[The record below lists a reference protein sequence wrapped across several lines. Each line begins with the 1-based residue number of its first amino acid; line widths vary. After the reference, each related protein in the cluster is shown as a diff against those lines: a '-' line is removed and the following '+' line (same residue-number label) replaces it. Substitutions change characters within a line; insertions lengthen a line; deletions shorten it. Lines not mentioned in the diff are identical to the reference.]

1 MSDKTFEELY
11 KTACDYIDLHRDFAF
26 ALSDDIAAHPELS
39 GEEFRSTDLVC
50 DWLKREG
57 FEIVRD
63 YCDMKTA
70 FKAKIGSGHP
80 RVSILVEL
88 DALPGV
94 GHGCG
99 HNLSGT
105 MSTFAGAALAKAMA
119 DVAGELDVIGTP
131 AEETWGAKCTM
142 ARLGVM
148 DDVDLAMMIHCYSE
162 KSLISMS
169 APALQGFYITYK
181 GVASHAAGAPW
192 DGRNAFNGAR
202 LFFDALDMMRQH
214 VKPDVRMHG
223 YIKEA
228 GSAVNTVPDLA
239 KIHIELRSMDKH
251 ELEGIIERVSK
262 IARGAALATETE
274 VTFEKNDTSFDNPLE
289 LSSLESIVADAFA
302 KAGLPVS
309 PKEAQGGATDV
320 GNISWRCPA
329 IQPMLSI
336 VDRPVPLHTSELEAA
351 TRSQLGHE
359 RMALGARIIAFTM
372 LRFLTDEKIRREVRA
387 EFEAKRK

>member
-1 MSDKTFEELY
+1 
-11 KTACDYIDLHRDFAF
+11 
-26 ALSDDIAAHPELS
+26 
-39 GEEFRSTDLVC
+39 
-50 DWLKREG
+50 
-57 FEIVRD
+57 
-63 YCDMKTA
+63 
-70 FKAKIGSGHP
+70 
-80 RVSILVEL
+80 
-88 DALPGV
+88 
-94 GHGCG
+94 
-99 HNLSGT
+99 
-105 MSTFAGAALAKAMA
+105 
-119 DVAGELDVIGTP
+119 
-131 AEETWGAKCTM
+131 
-142 ARLGVM
+142 
-148 DDVDLAMMIHCYSE
+148 
-162 KSLISMS
+162 
-169 APALQGFYITYK
+169 
-181 GVASHAAGAPW
+181 
-192 DGRNAFNGAR
+192 
-202 LFFDALDMMRQH
+202 
-214 VKPDVRMHG
+214 
-223 YIKEA
+223 
-228 GSAVNTVPDLA
+228 
-239 KIHIELRSMDKH
+239 MDKH
-251 ELEGIIERVSK
+251 ELEGVIERVSK